1 MTSIHI
7 IDDDETLCELLGDY
21 LCDNGF
27 SVITSHNGTSGLETT
42 LNEQPDLVLL
52 DVMLPGQNG
61 FDVLRALRKESHV
74 PVLMLTARGDEID
87 RVLGLEL
94 GADDYVGKPFS
105 HRELVARIQAILRR
119 LQPQPN
125 NRVGALAMRPESF
138 EAHYHD
144 QRLDLTAAE
153 FRVLNIL
160 FERAGELVDK
170 DVISREAFGRRLQPF
185 DRHVDIHISH
195 IRKKMTAIDPAA
207 CIKTVRGSGYQLL
220 VQAP

>member
-42 LNEQPDLVLL
+42 LSEQPDLVLL

>member
-21 LCDNGF
+21 LRDNGF

>member
-1 MTSIHI
+1 MTTVHI
-7 IDDDETLCELLGDY
+7 IDDDEALCELLGDY
-21 LCDNGF
+21 LRDNGF
-27 SVITSHNGTSGLETT
+27 TVITSHDGTSGLATT
-42 LNEQPDLVLL
+42 LREQPDLVLL
-52 DVMLPGQNG
+52 DVMLPGQSG
-61 FDVLRALRKESHV
+61 FDVLRGLRQTSHV

-119 LQPQPN
+119 LQPQTKTN
-125 NRVGALAMRPESF
+125 VGALSMKSESF
-138 EAHYHD
+138 EARYYD
-144 QRLDLTAAE
+144 QPLDLTAAE

-170 DVISREAFGRRLQPF
+170 DLISREAFGRRLQQF
-185 DRHVDIHISH
+185 DRHIDIHISH
-195 IRKKMTAIDPAA
+195 IRKKMAVINPTN

-220 VQAP
+220 TQSS

>member
-7 IDDDETLCELLGDY
+7 IDDDEALCELLGEY
-21 LCDNGF
+21 LRDNGF
-27 SVITSHNGTSGLETT
+27 NVITSHDGTSGLDTT
-42 LNEQPDLVLL
+42 LREQPDLVLL

-125 NRVGALAMRPESF
+125 NRVGALTMRPESF
-138 EAHYHD
+138 EAHYHE

-153 FRVLNIL
+153 FRVLNVL
-160 FERAGELVDK
+160 FERVGELVDK
-170 DVISREAFGRRLQPF
+170 DVISREAFGRRLQQF

-195 IRKKMTAIDPAA
+195 IRKKMTAIAPAP

-220 VQAP
+220 AESP

>member
-21 LCDNGF
+21 LRDNGF

-42 LNEQPDLVLL
+42 LSEQPDLVLL